1 MLVAKPKG
9 QSVTFSMS
17 RLFFL
22 FIFLVLDKHRK
33 QRCKSVFV
41 GKQILVERQQKAFDS

>member
-9 QSVTFSMS
+9 QSVTFPMFW
-17 RLFFL
+17 LFFFCL
-22 FIFLVLDKHRK
+22 FLDKHRK

-41 GKQILVERQQKAFDS
+41 GKQILAEQQQKAFDS